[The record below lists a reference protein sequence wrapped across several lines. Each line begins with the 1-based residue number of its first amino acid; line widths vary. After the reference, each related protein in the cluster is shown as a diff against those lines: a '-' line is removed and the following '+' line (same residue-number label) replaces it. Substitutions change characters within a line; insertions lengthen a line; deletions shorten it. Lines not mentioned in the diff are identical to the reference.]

1 MLFEKKQRSIDDLS
15 TFVRKSISP
24 KYFVAPLIA
33 IGLIDYYF
41 IRDIATTLLIVPGT
55 FFISILLD
63 LLFTKI
69 SKIVFPVKRS
79 VYLNFVSLVI
89 WNIFFWILI
98 LTHAFRSYD
107 SSLLLA
113 ISSTT
118 LFRFLIFYV
127 FYPADG
133 IREIIPAMNYVYSML
148 IIFILIFRSQYVLI
162 LPFVISSLVY
172 ALAAYFLVRR
182 STAKFVKKY
191 KSSPSKILEFFLNS
205 GKRLESN
212 ISVKHFFDRIYSH
225 ERKIPVKIIEV
236 RRMDGSI
243 KASMIF
249 PYIHPGPFGTLGSSN
264 LPERLSNRLPELGD
278 LMVFHTT
285 TSNDNNC
292 RGDQD
297 IDNIAQAIRSAHEKL
312 VFTDKMARPRKVAAG
327 KFVIFVERF
336 GNFGFGAIVPEKTAF
351 DDVALE
357 EGLKI
362 IAHMKKTGAHD
373 FAVIDAQNNFRKKAP
388 ELKNASATIKA
399 FEREFLRDE
408 PKFEARIG
416 YARVYEDIPGLASMG
431 IQTAVFQTGDR
442 YDAVVLTDSNNI
454 TTDLIEKVRSKLSGL
469 VASVEIYTTDNHYV
483 NASVLDVFPLGSRG
497 NVDRI
502 ADIIA
507 QTVVKAKGDVEPVKI
522 GMGTDYA
529 KVKMGEKNNFQTLI
543 STVFSAV
550 RTAKFTAIYTIP
562 TSIATTFLIFRFI

>member
-1 MLFEKKQRSIDDLS
+1 MYTEKQRSIDDLS

-24 KYFVAPLIA
+24 KYFIAPLIA

-41 IRDIATTLLIVPGT
+41 IRDITTTLLIVPGT
-55 FFISILLD
+55 FLISILLD
-63 LLFTKI
+63 LFFTKI
-69 SKIVFPVKRS
+69 SKIVFPVKRN

-89 WNIFFWILI
+89 WNVFFWILI

-133 IREIIPAMNYVYSML
+133 IKDLIPSMNYVYSML
-148 IIFILIFRSQYVLI
+148 IIFILIFRSQYLLI
-162 LPFVISSLVY
+162 VPFIISSLVY
-172 ALAAYFLVRR
+172 ALAAYFLIRR
-182 STAKFVKKY
+182 ATAKFVKKY

-225 ERKIPVKIIEV
+225 ERKIPVKLVEV

-243 KASMIF
+243 KVSMIF
-249 PYIHPGPFGTLGSSN
+249 PYIHPGPFGVLGSSN
-264 LPERLSNRLPELGD
+264 LPERLSTRLPELGD

-297 IDNIAQAIRSAHEKL
+297 IDNIAEAIRSAHQKL
-312 VFTDKMARPRKVAAG
+312 VFTERMARPRKVAAG
-327 KFVIFVERF
+327 KFVIYVERF
-336 GNFGFGAIVPEKTAF
+336 GNFGLGAIVPEKTAF

-362 IAHMKKTGAHD
+362 IAHMKKIGADD

-388 ELKNASATIKA
+388 ELKNASPTIKA

-408 PKFEARIG
+408 PKYETRIG
-416 YARVYEDIPGLASMG
+416 YARVYEDVPGLASMG
-431 IQTAVFQTGDR
+431 IQAAVLQTGDR

-454 TTDLIEKVRSKLSGL
+454 TTDLIERVRSRLSDT
-469 VASVEIYTTDNHYV
+469 VSSVEIYTTDNHYV

-497 NVDRI
+497 DADRI
-502 ADIIA
+502 ADLIA
-507 QTVVKAKGDVEPVKI
+507 LAVKRAKADVEPVKV
-522 GMGTDYA
+522 GMATDYA
-529 KVKMGEKNNFQTLI
+529 TVKMGEKNNFQTLI

-562 TSIATTFLIFRFI
+562 TTIATTFLIFRFI

>member
-1 MLFEKKQRSIDDLS
+1 MLLAQKQRSIDDLS
-15 TFVRKSISP
+15 VFVKKSVSP
-24 KYFVAPLIA
+24 KYFVIPLIV

-41 IRDIATTLLIVPGT
+41 IKSLVITLLIVPGT

-63 LLFTKI
+63 LLFTKLT
-69 SKIVFPVKRS
+69 KIVFPLRRS
-79 VYLNFVSLVI
+79 IYLNFVSLVI
-89 WNIFFWILI
+89 WNVFFWILLI
-98 LTHAFRSYD
+98 SHAFSSYD
-107 SSLLLA
+107 ASLLLA

-133 IREIIPAMNYVYSML
+133 IRDLVPSMNYVYSAL
-148 IIFILIFRSQYVLI
+148 IIFLVLFRSQYILI
-162 LPFVISSLVY
+162 VPFIISSLIY
-172 ALAAYFLVRR
+172 AVAAYFLVKR
-182 STAKFVKKY
+182 STSKFVKKY
-191 KSSPSKILEFFLNS
+191 RSSPSKILEFFLNS

-225 ERKIPVKIIEV
+225 ERKIPVKLIEI
-236 RRMDGSI
+236 RRRDGTI
-243 KASMIF
+243 KVSMIF

-264 LPERLSNRLPELGD
+264 LPERLSMRLPELND

-297 IDNIAQAIRSAHEKL
+297 IDNIAEAVRHAHNKL
-312 VFTDKMARPRKVAAG
+312 VFTDKMSRPRKVVAG
-327 KFVIFVERF
+327 KYVIFIERF
-336 GNFGFGAIVPEKTAF
+336 GNFAFGAIVPEKTPF

-362 IAHMKKTGAHD
+362 IAHMKKIGAKD
-373 FAVIDAQNNFRKKAP
+373 FTVIDAQNNFTKKAP
-388 ELKNASATIKA
+388 ELKNCSTTIKA
-399 FEREFLRDE
+399 FEREFKRDE
-408 PKFEARIG
+408 PKYEARVG
-416 YARVYEDIPGLASMG
+416 YSRIYEDIPGLASMG
-431 IQTAVFQTGDR
+431 IQATVFQTGDR

-454 TTDLIEKVRSKLSGL
+454 TTELIEKVRSKLSGI
-469 VASVEIYTTDNHYV
+469 VAGVEIYTTDNHYV
-483 NASVLDVFPLGSRG
+483 NASVLDVFPLGSKG
-497 NVDRI
+497 DLERI
-502 ADIIA
+502 SDLIVEA
-507 QTVVKAKGDVEPVKI
+507 VKRAKNDVEPVLI
-522 GMGTDYA
+522 GMATEFTT
-529 KVKMGEKNNFQTLI
+529 VKMGEKNNFQSLI